1 MTNVRPVYCPIA
13 RTTASM
19 SALTKFSMTL
29 SFALASAAAARLG
42 WRPGLSLNRR
52 GAGNRPTL
60 SAQASAISRDSDS
73 LLALRVLRPLVI
85 SPTAEVQESP
95 LAIAPAK
102 QRDEARQLC
111 FYTGVGAW
119 QSLGAPR
126 KA

>member
-29 SFALASAAAARLG
+29 SFVLSSAAVRALAG
-42 WRPGLSLNRR
+42 GLVWAWTVA

-73 LLALRVLRPLVI
+73 LLALRVLRPLVM

-111 FYTGVGAW
+111 FYTGVGARL
-119 QSLGAPR
+119 SLGAPR